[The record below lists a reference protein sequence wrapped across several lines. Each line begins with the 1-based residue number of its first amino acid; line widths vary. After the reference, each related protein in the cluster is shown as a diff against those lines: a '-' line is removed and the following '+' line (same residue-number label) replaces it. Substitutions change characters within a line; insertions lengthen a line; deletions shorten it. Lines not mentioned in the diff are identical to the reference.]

1 MSVSRFVADHL
12 TSLALGGAVAVSLY
26 VLVGP
31 ASFGAKKR
39 PGGIPGLV
47 NTGNTCFVNSVLQ
60 VSLELGQ
67 VSLQFEMVANGREI
81 FTITE
86 KAPTRAFSLLKVPT
100 SSFTFKTLMLNRR

>member
-60 VSLELGQ
+60 VSLELGT
-67 VSLQFEMVANGREI
+67 SLN
-81 FTITE
+81 TIRDGSE
-86 KAPTRAFSLLKVPT
+86 RSRHFHNHGEGPYQGPY
-100 SSFTFKTLMLNRR
+100 

>member
-31 ASFGAKKR
+31 ASFGTKKR

-60 VSLELGQ
+60 VSLELGR
-67 VSLQFEMVANGREI
+67 ND
-81 FTITE
+81 
-86 KAPTRAFSLLKVPT
+86 
-100 SSFTFKTLMLNRR
+100 